1 MNELINTIN
10 AWIPTITSILAVVI
24 TVLESRSKLKNTL
37 KNATVTLSEIKNDKS
52 FKECVSEMKKLSAE
66 NRELNRRIAILTDR
80 IAKIEGY
87 SDLVGGSNDEQA
99 D

>member
-24 TVLESRSKLKNTL
+24 TVLKSRSNMKNTL

-52 FKECVSEMKKLSAE
+52 FKECVSELKKLSAE

-87 SDLVGGSNDEQA
+87 SDMVGGANDGQ
-99 D
+99 

>member
-24 TVLESRSKLKNTL
+24 TVLESRSKLKNTF
-37 KNATVTLSEIKNDKS
+37 KNATVTLAEIKNDKS
-52 FKECVSEMKKLSAE
+52 FKECVSELKKLSAE

-87 SDLVGGSNDEQA
+87 SDLVGGSNNEQA

>member
-87 SDLVGGSNDEQA
+87 SDLVGGSNNEQA

>member
-1 MNELINTIN
+1 MNELIDTIN
-10 AWIPTITSILAVVI
+10 AWIPTIASIIAVVI
-24 TVLESRSKLKNTL
+24 TVLNACSKLKNTL

-87 SDLVGGSNDEQA
+87 SDMIGVGSEDA
-99 D
+99 R

>member
-10 AWIPTITSILAVVI
+10 AWIPTITSIIAVVI
-24 TVLESRSKLKNTL
+24 TVLNACSTLKNTL

-52 FKECVSEMKKLSAE
+52 FKECVSELKKVSAE
-66 NRELNRRIAILTDR
+66 NRELNRRITILTDR

-87 SDLVGGSNDEQA
+87 SDMIGAGSEDA
-99 D
+99 K